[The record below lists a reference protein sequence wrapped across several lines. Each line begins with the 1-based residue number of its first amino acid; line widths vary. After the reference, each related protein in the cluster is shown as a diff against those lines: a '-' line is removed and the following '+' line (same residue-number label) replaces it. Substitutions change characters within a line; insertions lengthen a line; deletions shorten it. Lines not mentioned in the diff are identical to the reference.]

1 VVALLAGCG
10 RDDAI
15 SQAAKKD
22 ASKPGMAEIKA
33 IAEERLIYGLPV
45 VMTYKVMH
53 DYAVDRNSPQ
63 FKALFNQ
70 IKNEHRV
77 FTYEDTS
84 VITPNSDTPYSSMFM
99 DLRAEPMVLTVQA
112 VDTRRYYSVM
122 LTDGNTFNLGYMG
135 SRATGGEAGDYLV
148 AGPDWKGE
156 TPPRNQEGV
165 SVQHAV
171 RDRLVSHPA
180 LQPGGHA
187 QRAQGAGRLRGAA
200 AVVVSQAG
208 RARGTAGHHVPKI
221 DDETLKTHFFDYLDF
236 ALQFAPPGPE
246 EEPIRAQLARI
257 GIGAGKTFNFKD
269 LSLEHKAEV
278 ALGMKAGEERPRP
291 PAFTAT
297 TPPRPSIPSP
307 RPWPMTSRSTA
318 ASTTTPSPPPPAST
332 RRSTRSGR

>member
-1 VVALLAGCG
+1 MNRSRYAFRTGALCSAFVVALLAGCG

-53 DYAVDRNSPQ
+53 EYAVDRNSPQ

-99 DLRAEPMVLTVQA
+99 DLRAEPMVLTVPA

-156 TPPRNQEGV
+156 TPPGIKKVFRSSMQFAIAWYHTQLFN
-165 SVQHAV
+165 
-171 RDRLVSHPA
+171 PA
-180 LQPGGHA
+180 DMPNVLK
-187 QRAQGAGRLRGAA
+187 
-200 AVVVSQAG
+200 VQAG
-208 RARGTAGHHVPKI
+208 YVAQPLSSY
-221 DDETLKTHFFDYLDF
+221 LKQ
-236 ALQFAPPGPE
+236 AAPAAPPA
-246 EEPIRAQLARI
+246 IM
-257 GIGAGKTFNFKD
+257 
-269 LSLEHKAEV
+269 S
-278 ALGMKAGEERPRP
+278 
-291 PAFTAT
+291 
-297 TPPRPSIPSP
+297 
-307 RPWPMTSRSTA
+307 
-318 ASTTTPSPPPPAST
+318 
-332 RRSTRSGR
+332 RRSTTRR